1 LFVIVIQIHKIIS
14 SSYPRSFSRHS
25 TRALFALQNFTRKT
39 VIWQN
44 RNMLSLHF
52 LGNKFSLKIRVE
64 NFRIKVSS
72 CVMTVSSP
80 NFLFLSAVMRL
91 LVVYLM
97 SSCVNLAVFGTRGPL
112 KRSFDSRLKMAH
124 LWKKG
129 PITHTITQY
138 NVFSFDE
145 FLKSFKSL
153 KIFKITL
160 TFRFDKLWHLLKSVR
175 TGENSQI
182 LTVSNKNIFFNC

>member
-1 LFVIVIQIHKIIS
+1 
-14 SSYPRSFSRHS
+14 
-25 TRALFALQNFTRKT
+25 
-39 VIWQN
+39 
-44 RNMLSLHF
+44 MLSLHF

-80 NFLFLSAVMRL
+80 NFLFLSALIRL

-124 LWKKG
+124 L
-129 PITHTITQY
+129 
-138 NVFSFDE
+138 
-145 FLKSFKSL
+145 
-153 KIFKITL
+153 
-160 TFRFDKLWHLLKSVR
+160 
-175 TGENSQI
+175 
-182 LTVSNKNIFFNC
+182 